1 MSENARYLAGLRS
14 LDREVELDALPVE
27 GRIPTWLEGTLIRNG
42 PGRFEVGARSY
53 NHWFDGLAMLHAFTL
68 KGGSV
73 GYRNRFLRS
82 RSFTEAEASGQ
93 ISRSEFA
100 TDPCFTLFG
109 RVMATFRPP
118 VTDNA
123 NIHVVKL
130 AEGMA
135 ALTETPLPI
144 RFDPATLETLGVVD
158 FQDDLKGTI
167 TTAHPHRDPVT
178 GALYSYLTDFSLTST
193 YHLFRLDPESRARHR
208 LASMAVDR
216 PAYMHSFAM
225 TERHLVLA
233 EFPLVVNPVQLLTS
247 GRPFIRNYRWEPAR
261 GTRFQV
267 FDRGTG
273 AHQGT
278 WTGPALFAFHHVN
291 AFVDEDGAVVLDLA
305 GYDDPAIIDHL
316 YLEALRQGSPDF
328 PRAVLWRL
336 RLDPG
341 GTGVERRVLS
351 EQNLELPRI
360 NPSRTGRPYRI
371 AWGTANRVPG
381 HFTDALV
388 RIDVTTGEARSWHQE
403 GCFPGGPVF
412 VPRPRGAARHVDA
425 SRGEEPEQERS
436 GQPRS
441 ESERPDAERT
451 VADTPEDD
459 GVLLSVVLDAA
470 NATSFLLVLDAATM
484 QEEARAMVPCAL
496 PLGFH
501 GEFLGVE

>member
-1 MSENARYLAGLRS
+1 MPEHAPYRAGLRS
-14 LDREVELDALPVE
+14 LDREVELEALPVE
-27 GRIPTWLEGTLIRNG
+27 GRIPPWLEGTLFRNG

-68 KGGSV
+68 KGGPEGSGGSV

-123 NIHVVKL
+123 NIHVVRL
-130 AEGMA
+130 AGGMA

-158 FQDDLKGTI
+158 FEDDLKGTI
-167 TTAHPHRDPVT
+167 TTAHPHRDPDT

-193 YHLFRLDPESRARHR
+193 YHLVRLDPESRARHR
-208 LASMAVDR
+208 LASMSVDR

-233 EFPLVVNPVQLLTS
+233 EFPLVVNPAQLLVS
-247 GRPFIRNYRWEPAR
+247 GKPFIRNYRWEPER

-267 FDRGTG
+267 FDRRTG

-278 WTGPALFAFHHVN
+278 WTGPALFAFHHIN

-305 GYDDPAIIDHL
+305 GYDDPGIIDHL
-316 YLEALRQGSPDF
+316 YLDTLREGSPDF
-328 PRAVLWRL
+328 PRPLPWRL
-336 RLDPG
+336 RLDPDG
-341 GTGVERRVLS
+341 AGVERRVLS
-351 EQNLELPRI
+351 QQNLELPRI
-360 NPSRTGRPYRI
+360 HPSRTGRPYRI
-371 AWGTANRVPG
+371 VWGTANRVPG
-381 HFTDALV
+381 QFTDALV

-403 GCFPGGPVF
+403 ACFPGEPVF
-412 VPRPRGAARHVDA
+412 VPRPRGAGRPHGAEGGGEASDA
-425 SRGEEPEQERS
+425 DP
-436 GQPRS
+436 
-441 ESERPDAERT
+441 A
-451 VADTPEDD
+451 PEDD

-470 NATSFLLVLDAATM
+470 NATSFLLVLDAATL
-484 QEEARAMVPCAL
+484 EEVARATVPHAL

-501 GEFLGVE
+501 GEFCGAE